1 MSASAIQPTASI
13 DPEEMQLLVEQNR
26 HDPKQLAV
34 LFKVIRAIRVTRSM
48 DPEWYELSKL
58 CQKYLELAERGG
70 VQGCFNEYSER
81 RYWAAR

>member
-1 MSASAIQPTASI
+1 MNASDTQPTASTE
-13 DPEEMQLLVEQNR
+13 PEEMRLFIEQNR
-26 HDPKQLAV
+26 HDSKQLAI

-58 CQKYLELAERGG
+58 CQKYLELTERGG
-70 VQGCFNEYSER
+70 VQGRFNEYSER